1 MVITKYSIKANIENN
16 IKLAVVSDLHGYTAA
31 PVMNAIN
38 SIMPDAVLIP
48 GDAIH
53 DDDNYKNGIELL
65 EKCVDLYP
73 TFVSI
78 GNHEFKMS
86 CDPIAL
92 LKETG
97 ARVLDNE
104 YVELMGIKI
113 GGLTSG
119 YTKEKKQ
126 SHFGTTPPPN
136 LEWLEAFSKIEGYK
150 VLLCHHPEYY
160 VTYIR
165 DKNIDLILSGH
176 AHGGQWRFFGRGLFA
191 PGQGIFPKYT
201 SGMHEGRLIVS
212 RGVGNP
218 HWIPRINNKPEI
230 ILLNI
235 EKEENNE

>member
-1 MVITKYSIKANIENN
+1 MVITKYTFKARIENN
-16 IKLAVVSDLHGYTAA
+16 LKFAVVSDLHGCPAV
-31 PVMNAIN
+31 PVLDAIRKTD
-38 SIMPDAVLIP
+38 PTAVLLP
-48 GDAIH
+48 GDVIH
-53 DDDNYKNGIELL
+53 NDNNYKNGIELL
-65 EKCVDLYP
+65 KECAKDYP

-86 CDPIAL
+86 SDPVAL

-97 ARVLDNE
+97 ATVLDNE
-104 YVELMGIKI
+104 YTEFMGVKI

-119 YTKEKKQ
+119 YTADKKQ
-126 SHFGTTPPPN
+126 THFGSTPPPN
-136 LEWLEAFSKIEGYK
+136 TEWLKAFSEIEGYK

-160 VTYIR
+160 PAYIR

-201 SGMHEGRLIVS
+201 CGMYESRLIVS

-218 HWIPRINNKPEI
+218 HFIPRINNKPEI
-230 ILLNI
+230 ILLTI
-235 EKEENNE
+235 EKEEKQ

>member
-1 MVITKYSIKANIENN
+1 MKITKYALKSKVEENVRF
-16 IKLAVVSDLHGYTAA
+16 AVVSDLHGYPSA
-31 PVMNAIN
+31 PVLNAIRETEPN
-38 SIMPDAVLIP
+38 AVLIP
-48 GDAIH
+48 GDVIH
-53 DDDNYKNGIELL
+53 NDNNYKNGIELL
-65 EKCVDLYP
+65 KECAKDYP

-86 CDPIAL
+86 SDPVAL

-97 ARVLDNE
+97 ATVLDNE
-104 YVELMGIKI
+104 YTEFMGVKI

-119 YTKEKKQ
+119 YTADKKQ
-126 SHFGTTPPPN
+126 THLGSTPPPN
-136 LEWLEAFSKIEGYK
+136 TEWLKAFSKIEGYK

-160 VTYIR
+160 PAYIR

-201 SGMHEGRLIVS
+201 CGMYESRLIVS

-218 HWIPRINNKPEI
+218 HFIPRINNKPEI
-230 ILLNI
+230 ILLTI
-235 EKEENNE
+235 EKEEK